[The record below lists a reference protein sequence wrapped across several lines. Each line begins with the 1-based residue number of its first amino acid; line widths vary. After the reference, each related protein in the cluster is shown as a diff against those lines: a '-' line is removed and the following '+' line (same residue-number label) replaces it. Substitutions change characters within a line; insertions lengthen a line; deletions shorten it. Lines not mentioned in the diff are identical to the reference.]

1 MYCPVFCRCCAVPTA
16 RPASLSDV
24 HVFFSPVVCTF
35 NRYHFSV
42 LNTGGT
48 GIVLCSINGH
58 LLHSCLSYAGN
69 SCYVLY
75 FLRSGKFNYHEFCS
89 EALSLYIPAYSRG
102 YNTLLACSLSSS
114 YSAEIA
120 KKLAIDFTNDLSS
133 ISLDSPFLV
142 SIHLC
147 SRNILVILRT
157 FSYSQKKCSS

>member
-1 MYCPVFCRCCAVPTA
+1 MFFSTVCPAVRSSQYLLRVFSCVLPLPGSIPTA

-24 HVFFSPVVCTF
+24 HVFFSPVLCTF

-48 GIVLCSINGH
+48 GIVLCSINGQ

-75 FLRSGKFNYHEFCS
+75 FLRSGTLNYHEFCS
-89 EALSLYIPAYSRG
+89 EALSLCIPAYKYSRG
-102 YNTLLACSLSSS
+102 YNTLLACLLSSS

-120 KKLAIDFTNDLSS
+120 KQLAIDFTND
-133 ISLDSPFLV
+133 V
-142 SIHLC
+142 S
-147 SRNILVILRT
+147 
-157 FSYSQKKCSS
+157 